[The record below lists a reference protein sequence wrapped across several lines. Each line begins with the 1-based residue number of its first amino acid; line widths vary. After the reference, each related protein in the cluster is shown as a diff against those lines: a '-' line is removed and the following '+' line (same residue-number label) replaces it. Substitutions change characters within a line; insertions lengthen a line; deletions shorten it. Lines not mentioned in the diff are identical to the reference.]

1 MPISTGYIPEFALGA
16 LYQGMNAS
24 NANAQSQEDVL
35 RAFLANQREQ
45 NTQPLDQIIKTWDA
59 TKAQGQLNDPDY
71 LPALLEGY
79 KGQMNSQI
87 AAGKKAM
94 GTVDSDID
102 TINQD
107 NRNKLFMGKTLEEWN
122 KLRMADED
130 TPQSSVDTIEHIPNQ
145 WGGEGLQ
152 KGSNISWSGPNPPTS
167 LHDFKGWRSGP
178 LGDISKQ
185 SDMVKSF
192 GVESDSNIPQQSQN
206 NLLNKFKRI
215 LIDTPEHLQKME
227 LQKML
232 ADNRLEINA
241 GRNQSLI
248 EAAKVRASQMTKD
261 PKLQSVLA
269 NALLIVSGSIE
280 STPEQ
285 LEAAKKLLEVNTR
298 RVAIEKSAAVQPGI
312 DLSQTQDTGKYTQQT
327 TPYSRFAQNPS
338 SLFNESRRQQILGE
352 KKAAQEEKDIKN
364 GVIAKGN
371 TSSGKEFI
379 IREKK

>member
-71 LPALLEGY
+71 LSALLEGY

-87 AAGKKAM
+87 AAGRKAM
-94 GTVDSDID
+94 DTVDSDID
-102 TINQD
+102 TINQEND
-107 NRNKLFMGKTLEEWN
+107 IKQYRGNLFKRFMEEQ
-122 KLRMADED
+122 MQEP
-130 TPQSSVDTIEHIPNQ
+130 T
-145 WGGEGLQ
+145 
-152 KGSNISWSGPNPPTS
+152 PPTPVTGDNGVQGFNFGS
-167 LHDFKGWRSGP
+167 AQNALKNPNLTPEQKQLIIQDVQKSGG
-178 LGDISKQ
+178 L
-185 SDMVKSF
+185 F
-192 GVESDSNIPQQSQN
+192 SNMNRLQET
-206 NLLNKFKRI
+206 
-215 LIDTPEHLQKME
+215 LINTPEHLQKME

-285 LEAAKKLLEVNTR
+285 LEAAKKLLEVNTK

-312 DLSQTQDTGKYTQQT
+312 DLSQTQETGKYKQQE

>member
-59 TKAQGQLNDPDY
+59 TKAQGQLNDPEY

-87 AAGKKAM
+87 AAGRKAM
-94 GTVDSDID
+94 DTVDSDIGA
-102 TINQD
+102 INQEND
-107 NRNKLFMGKTLEEWN
+107 IKQYRGNLFKRFMEEQIQ
-122 KLRMADED
+122 ETIPS
-130 TPQSSVDTIEHIPNQ
+130 TPVGTVEHIPDQ

-152 KGSNISWSGPNPPTS
+152 KGSKIFWSGPNPPTT
-167 LHDFKGWRSGP
+167 LNDFKGWRSGP
-178 LGDISKQ
+178 LGDLSKQ
-185 SDMVKSF
+185 SDMIKSF
-192 GVESDSNIPQQSQN
+192 GVENTSDVPQQSQN
-206 NLLNKFKRI
+206 NLLNKFQRI
-215 LIDTPEHLQKME
+215 LVNTPEHLQKME

-232 ADNRLEINA
+232 ADNRLKINA
-241 GRNQSLI
+241 DRNQSLI
-248 EAAKVRASQMTKD
+248 EAAKVRTSQSTKN
-261 PKLQSVLA
+261 PKLNDTIALA
-269 NALLIVSGSIE
+269 QQIVSGFIP
-280 STPEQ
+280 STPEE
-285 LEAAKKLLEVNTR
+285 LAAAKEFLRLNTQR
-298 RVAIEKSAAVQPGI
+298 IGIEKSSSREGDI
-312 DLSQTQDTGKYTQQT
+312 DLAETQRTGKIVYKKTQAQK
-327 TPYSRFAQNPS
+327 FAESPETF
-338 SLFNESRRQQILGE
+338 FNESRRQQILGE

>member
-59 TKAQGQLNDPDY
+59 TKAQGQLNDPEY

-87 AAGKKAM
+87 AAGRKAM
-94 GTVDSDID
+94 DTVDSDIGA
-102 TINQD
+102 INQEND
-107 NRNKLFMGKTLEEWN
+107 IKQYRGNLFKRFMEEQIQ
-122 KLRMADED
+122 ETIPS
-130 TPQSSVDTIEHIPNQ
+130 TPVGTVEHIPDQ

-327 TPYSRFAQNPS
+327 TPYSRFAQDPS

-371 TSSGKEFI
+371 TSSGKEFR

>member
-71 LPALLEGY
+71 LSALLEGY

-232 ADNRLEINA
+232 ADNRLDMNDT
-241 GRNQSLI
+241 RNKALI
-248 EAAKVRASQMTKD
+248 EAAKIRSSQSTKN
-261 PKLQSVLA
+261 PKLNDTIALA
-269 NALLIVSGSIE
+269 QQIVSGFIP
-280 STPEQ
+280 STPEE
-285 LEAAKKLLEVNTR
+285 LAAAKEFLRLNTQR
-298 RVAIEKSAAVQPGI
+298 IGIEKSSSRDGDI
-312 DLSQTQDTGKYTQQT
+312 DLTESKAGKIVYKKTQAQK
-327 TPYSRFAQNPS
+327 FAENPEAF
-338 SLFNESRRQQILGE
+338 FNESRRNQILGE
-352 KKAAQEEKDIKN
+352 KKAAQEEKDIKK

-371 TSSGKEFI
+371 TSSGNKFI
-379 IREKK
+379 LEEN

>member
-1 MPISTGYIPEFALGA
+1 MPITTGYTPEFALGA

-24 NANAQSQEDVL
+24 NANAQSQEDL
-35 RAFLANQREQ
+35 LKAYLANQREQ
-45 NTQPLDQIIKTWDA
+45 YSQPLDQIIKTWEA
-59 TKAQGQLNDPDY
+59 NHAQDKLNDFDY
-71 LPALLEGY
+71 RQKALEGY

-94 GTVDSDID
+94 STIDSDID
-102 TINQD
+102 ATNIENNLKQYKG
-107 NRNKLFMGKTLEEWN
+107 NLLRRFM
-122 KLRMADED
+122 DEQMQE
-130 TPQSSVDTIEHIPNQ
+130 PI
-145 WGGEGLQ
+145 
-152 KGSNISWSGPNPPTS
+152 PPTPVTGDNGEQGFNFGS
-167 LHDFKGWRSGP
+167 AENALRNPNLTPEQKQLITQDAQKSGG
-178 LGDISKQ
+178 L
-185 SDMVKSF
+185 F
-192 GVESDSNIPQQSQN
+192 SNMNRLQET
-206 NLLNKFKRI
+206 
-215 LIDTPEHLQKME
+215 LINTPEHLQKME

-285 LEAAKKLLEVNTR
+285 LEAAKKLLQVNTT

-312 DLSQTQDTGKYTQQT
+312 DLSQTQETGKYKQQE

-352 KKAAQEEKDIKN
+352 KKAAQEEKDLEN
-364 GVIAKGN
+364 GVVAKG
-371 TSSGKEFI
+371 TVSSGNTFTI
-379 IREKK
+379 KKKD